1 MNENLFIKNKQ
12 GKLLEGPLSDKPTKI
27 LFVMKEPNGEKLNC
41 FWMKDNVLS
50 RKDGSK
56 YYNVLGAFA
65 KSIIGES
72 HHLSLEQCAYINLY
86 PDSGTSNVAGG
97 EYKKLIALCK
107 GKPIKETQNTK
118 ASLNQILDDR
128 FRIIKYAL
136 ENGISVVAHFEIANV
151 LAKYSPL
158 TDYLEETTD
167 YEKNKYH
174 ITSYQY
180 KNKAKLYAM
189 PHPAYSIKYDTL
201 SKILKLKS
209 SVYPEELTD
218 KMIRSE
224 IK

>member
-1 MNENLFIKNKQ
+1 MNENLFITNEQ

-41 FWMKDNVLS
+41 FWMRDNVLA

-72 HHLSLEQCAYINLY
+72 HHSSLEQCAYINLY
-86 PDSGTSNVAGG
+86 PYNGKSNVAGG
-97 EYKKLIALCK
+97 GYKKLIALWRK
-107 GKPIKETQNTK
+107 KSVKENEDTK
-118 ASLNQILDDR
+118 DLNNKINNR
-128 FRIIKYAL
+128 FQIIKDAL
-136 ENGISVVAHFEIANV
+136 ENGISVVAHFEIADV
-151 LAKYSPL
+151 LAKYSDL
-158 TDYLEETTD
+158 KNDLEKTTD

-180 KNKAKLYAM
+180 KDKAKLYAM

-218 KMIRSE
+218 KTIRSE